1 MNTRSDPDLA
11 ITAWLVDEARDGAPE
26 RLVEAT
32 RRQLEQTNQRRAVW
46 PAWRLSP
53 MNMRFAGMAAVVL
66 IAVVGGFIL
75 LPRSTG
81 PGATATPSPTPVQ
94 SPTSPTSPTPGASG
108 TGGVLHRLQPFD
120 TTAPALTISAT
131 TPASWTE
138 FPSWALISPRDTSAP
153 TGSAIGFLSV
163 KGLYSDPCHWDP
175 GATGNPNGGDI
186 AVGPTVADLVNAFT
200 AQTAYT
206 STAPIDVSVD
216 GYLGKQIDI
225 ALPSDVDF
233 ATCDPVTGKTDGDYF
248 VWGSPEASGN
258 NLYAQGPGEHRRLRI
273 LDVDGTRIII
283 LNDFY
288 AGTAQADLDEA
299 QAVIDSISIT
309 P

>member
-1 MNTRSDPDLA
+1 MNVRSDRDLA

-32 RRQLEQTNQRRAVW
+32 RRQLVRTNQRRSSW

-53 MNMRFAGMAAVVL
+53 MNMRIAVVAAVIV
-66 IAVVGGFIL
+66 IAVVGGFLI

-81 PGATATPSPTPVQ
+81 PGATTTPSST
-94 SPTSPTSPTPGASG
+94 PTSVPASSTPAASSA
-108 TGGVLHRLQPFD
+108 TGVLHRLQPFD

-131 TPASWTE
+131 TPASWSE
-138 FPSWALISPRDTSAP
+138 FPSWALISPRDTRAP
-153 TGSAIGFLSV
+153 SGSAIGLLSV
-163 KGLYSDPCHWDP
+163 KGLYSDPCHWDVD
-175 GATGNPNGGDI
+175 GTGFPHGGDVV
-186 AVGPTVADLVNAFT
+186 VGPTVADLVTAFT

-206 STAPIDVSVD
+206 STAPIDVAVD
-216 GYLGKQIDI
+216 GYFGKQLDVQ
-225 ALPSDVDF
+225 LPSDVDF
-233 ATCDPVTGKTDGDYF
+233 ASCDSVVGKADGDYF
-248 VWGSPEASGN
+248 LWGTPEASGN
-258 NLYAQGPGEHRRLRI
+258 NLYAQGPGERRRLRI
-273 LDVDGTRIII
+273 LDVDGTRIVI
-283 LNDFY
+283 LHNFY